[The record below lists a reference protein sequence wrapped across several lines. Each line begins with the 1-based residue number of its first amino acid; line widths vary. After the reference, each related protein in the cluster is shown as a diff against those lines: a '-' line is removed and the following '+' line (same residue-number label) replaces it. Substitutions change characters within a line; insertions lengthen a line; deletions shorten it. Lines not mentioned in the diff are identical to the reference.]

1 MEFAST
7 PFNCAPPSFRSPLA
21 PFREAPRGQGAIL
34 QRARTDHR
42 SLITD
47 HRPERRPPFDLASKQ
62 SFCGRTRRP
71 PPPERVLVEQ
81 LEVSRST
88 LRESLRI
95 LADNR
100 LIQVRPGVGTYVR
113 VLDRS
118 NFAEANALAQGYRQA
133 AGAPPEASS
142 APAT

>member
-42 SLITD
+42 PLITD

-62 SFCGRTRRP
+62 SFCGRSRRAP
-71 PPPERVLVEQ
+71 
-81 LEVSRST
+81 T
-88 LRESLRI
+88 LSANPDWARLCEEGEDRRMELPLDKARKFTYSLYG
-95 LADNR
+95 LP
-100 LIQVRPGVGTYVR
+100 V
-113 VLDRS
+113 
-118 NFAEANALAQGYRQA
+118 
-133 AGAPPEASS
+133 
-142 APAT
+142 